1 MGNIDKKKRRTK
13 ELKKKNNIRKNNVSK
28 NNRPIDTRLQN
39 EQINQLAGNMKK
51 VNEQMTSMLTL
62 LDDKLE
68 AFVDSLK
75 TRSDMFE
82 EDFSE
87 DIEMYKEAK
96 ASLNDFIVKSN
107 EQFNQL
113 KLVYGMDKMIALEE
127 WLTEVEKGTTPL
139 LVKYNEVLDK
149 FQDQF
154 DEKEFNEYKEFLNG
168 HRTDNITEEEIQ
180 EFKEEVEQEN
190 IN

>member
-1 MGNIDKKKRRTK
+1 
-13 ELKKKNNIRKNNVSK
+13 
-28 NNRPIDTRLQN
+28 
-39 EQINQLAGNMKK
+39 MKK

>member
-1 MGNIDKKKRRTK
+1 MGNVDKKKKRVK

-62 LDDKLE
+62 LDNKLE
-68 AFVDSLK
+68 TFVDSLK

-149 FQDQF
+149 FQDQL